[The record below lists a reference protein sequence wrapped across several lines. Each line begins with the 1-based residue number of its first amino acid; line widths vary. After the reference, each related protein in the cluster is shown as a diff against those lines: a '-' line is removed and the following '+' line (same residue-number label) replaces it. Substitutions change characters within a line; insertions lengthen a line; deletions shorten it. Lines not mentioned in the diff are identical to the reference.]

1 MVYAWRWYRLDREQY
16 QQCMEK
22 SFGNNLSG
30 LRQINAVIVILV
42 SSFTVV
48 PIAVEKDLRK
58 AGVYLAAA
66 FVSLLIT
73 LIANQRL
80 KQRKQG
86 KQVGKKIIYILTT
99 VYYANIMLFGIYLGV
114 WSRPD
119 TAAVTFMGFLIC
131 ALFLFIN
138 PPQYNLCLTLGALAV
153 FIASSVIM
161 KTPQLWIYDIINAV
175 IAACISLFF
184 GWEISTLR
192 LASVLNVRKLE
203 NERNT
208 YYDQSTVDELTRL
221 RNRRD
226 FTQTFQR
233 YVTHYRSSD
242 DWLCIAI
249 ADIDHFKDYNDHY
262 GHPAGDDCLRA
273 IGGVLNSLK
282 ESMNVYTARVGGE
295 EFALLWFGKDA
306 SHADT
311 VISRC
316 TALIK
321 DLNIPH
327 EKSGVMPYV
336 TISIG
341 VYVMR
346 CGSSTDMDALYN
358 LADKALY
365 AAKGS
370 GRDCAIVCGDGIKQ
384 YRIAGGG
391 SSTE

>member
-1 MVYAWRWYRLDREQY
+1 MFAVFSA
-16 QQCMEK
+16 
-22 SFGNNLSG
+22 G
-30 LRQINAVIVILV
+30 LKRQATPLCQAL
-42 SSFTVV
+42 FAL
-48 PIAVEKDLRK
+48 P
-58 AGVYLAAA
+58 
-66 FVSLLIT
+66 
-73 LIANQRL
+73 
-80 KQRKQG
+80 
-86 KQVGKKIIYILTT
+86 T
-99 VYYANIMLFGIYLGV
+99 VYYANLMLFGIYLGV

-119 TAAVTFMGFLIC
+119 SSAVTFMGFLIC

-161 KTPQLWIYDIINAV
+161 KPPHLWIYDTIHAV

-184 GWEISTLR
+184 GWEITMLR
-192 LASVLNVRKLE
+192 LVSVLNARKLE
-203 NERNT
+203 NERDR
-208 YYDQSTVDELTRL
+208 YHDQSTVDELTRL

-233 YVTHYRSSD
+233 YLTHYRGSD
-242 DWLCIAI
+242 DRLCIAV

-273 IGGVLNSLK
+273 IGGALNSLK

-295 EFALLWFGKDA
+295 EFALLWFEKEA
-306 SHADT
+306 AHADA

-321 DLNIPH
+321 DLHIPH
-327 EKSGVMPYV
+327 EKSRVAPYV
-336 TISIG
+336 TLSIG

-346 CGSSTDMDALYN
+346 CGSSADMDALYN

-370 GRDCAIVCGDGIKQ
+370 GRNCAIVCGDGIKQ